1 MIIPDY
7 QLQSLRTQ
15 GYAQYRVPT
24 SDAPCADDFV
34 QVDGREC
41 RVLMVV
47 HDGDGWS
54 KVCVT
59 IDRR

>member
-1 MIIPDY
+1 MTIPDGQIWMLHHTGAAY
-7 QLQSLRTQ
+7 YWTRWL
-15 GYAQYRVPT
+15 
-24 SDAPCADDFV
+24 DAPRADDFV

-47 HDGDGWS
+47 HERDGWS